1 MAALSRSP
9 FNASFYQ
16 PIMID
21 TGHLYITWEKYHRLI
36 EQLAQ
41 RVSDDQWDFDH
52 IICIARGGLRVG
64 DQLSRIFDKPLA
76 IMSTSSYVEDGGTVR
91 GKLLVSEHLT
101 MTSAK
106 LGERVLV
113 VDDMVDSGH
122 TLHVVKQE
130 LPSRY
135 PHLKDV
141 RTGVLW
147 KKGVSTFHPDYF
159 VDFLPTSPWIH
170 QPFEHYDNTRVHQLP
185 R

>member
-1 MAALSRSP
+1 MT
-9 FNASFYQ
+9 
-16 PIMID
+16 D
-21 TGHLYITWEKYHRLI
+21 TGHLYVTWQRYHRLI
-36 EQLAQ
+36 EKLAL
-41 RVSDDQWDFDH
+41 VVHDSKWEFDH

-76 IMSTSSYVEDGGTVR
+76 IMSTSSYVEAGGTVR

-106 LGERVLV
+106 LGDRVLV

-130 LPSRY
+130 LPARY

-159 VDFLPTSPWIH
+159 VEYLPTNPWIH
-170 QPFEHYDNTRVHQLP
+170 QPFEGYDSTRPHQLS
-185 R
+185 RED